1 MPPPKLHLNEHLSW
15 HLAEQ
20 LRKLGFDVTSTIE
33 LHMVEEDDETQL
45 AFAASQQRAIVSINH
60 QHFVPLHKQ
69 YITEGKE
76 HWGIILSTEEAIP
89 VLRRRLLRLLNTLS
103 ADDLKNQIRWL
114 NEFK

>member
-1 MPPPKLHLNEHLSW
+1 MPSPKLHLNEHLSW

-33 LHMVEEDDETQL
+33 LRMLEDDDETQL
-45 AFAASQQRAIVSINH
+45 AFAVSQQRAIVSINH
-60 QHFVPLHKQ
+60 QHFAPLHKQ
-69 YITEGKE
+69 YIAEGKE
-76 HWGIILSTEEAIP
+76 HWGIILSTEEPIS

-103 ADDLKNQIRWL
+103 ADDLKNRIRWL

>member
-1 MPPPKLHLNEHLSW
+1 MPPPKLHLNEHLAW

-33 LHMVEEDDETQL
+33 LGLLEDDDETQL

-60 QHFVPLHKQ
+60 QHFAPLHARHLA
-69 YITEGKE
+69 EGKV
-76 HWGIILSTEEAIP
+76 HWGIILSTEEP
-89 VLRRRLLRLLNTLS
+89 TSVLRRRLLRLLNTLS
-103 ADDLKNQIRWL
+103 ADDLKNQMRWL